1 MLFDMVHRLFMD
13 LENEPLV
20 FTQSGRRKR
29 IVDIYP
35 REQGTAEAAHHAD
48 LDAAA
53 QMEIFGRL
61 FSWHRNTPTADGDS
75 IHRLKLNP
83 EQSGFRPNHLGARDL
98 WIVFHLEDFIAPS
111 GRLSIRK
118 NARVAVKVMLDHLS
132 SLDFNRLGHR
142 HLLTLDV
149 L

>member
-1 MLFDMVHRLFMD
+1 MVHRLFMD

-61 FSWHRNTPTADGDS
+61 FSWHRNTPVTCCNAAT
-75 IHRLKLNP
+75 IRLTTYFLCEP
-83 EQSGFRPNHLGARDL
+83 A
-98 WIVFHLEDFIAPS
+98 
-111 GRLSIRK
+111 
-118 NARVAVKVMLDHLS
+118 
-132 SLDFNRLGHR
+132 
-142 HLLTLDV
+142 
-149 L
+149 